1 MLYFTTLHPVSLHPI
16 VLSEAIF
23 ALRWISPYPL
33 VIILVPFFNAVS
45 NNSIT
50 RFTVSCHFFWLGHF
64 TMQEDPI
71 LCFNLQG
78 LAMSPCTPPCCSIA
92 LHRNVHF
99 SVGGGTQ
106 HSLCEASKGPCSIE
120 HMIWSTIDVTP
131 GSLQSCLTVLP
142 SPILPN
148 GPNTTRVAPLFQS
161 SPVLY

>member
-50 RFTVSCHFFWLGHF
+50 RFTVSSHFFWFGHF

-78 LAMSPCTPPCCSIA
+78 LAMSPCTPPCCIIA
-92 LHRNVHF
+92 LHRNMHF

-106 HSLCEASKGPCSIE
+106 HSLCEASKGPCNA
-120 HMIWSTIDVTP
+120 
-131 GSLQSCLTVLP
+131 LQHRTYDMKYNWCYTWF

-148 GPNTTRVAPLFQS
+148 GPTLSNPT
-161 SPVLY
+161 